1 MLHET
6 DLLTFDSVVSAP
18 EGIVYSTSPRRAE
31 GIDGHSYFIKG
42 PEIEVAFAELTGCLF
57 AIEAGL
63 IVPEVAVC
71 NFGDE
76 KYCGSR
82 RVADSLRDV
91 AAWLKR
97 PQKIKN
103 HDDLYAVIVV
113 DAWLGNVDRNFG
125 NVLGRSTHGSE
136 IEVVMIDF
144 EKSKAL
150 RPNPIIESGLASPQ
164 SLWPTGE
171 LGQVLRAT
179 KPLHPPQRMVDRI
192 RQVTENQC
200 EEIVESV
207 VSKLGPV
214 AWAENSVQAVS
225 RRAGRITEIAGEVWR
240 RN

>member
-1 MLHET
+1 MVYET
-6 DLLTFDSVVSAP
+6 DLLTLDSVVNAP

-31 GIDGHSYFIKG
+31 GMDGHSYFVKG
-42 PEIEVAFAELTGCLF
+42 PDIEVAFAELTGCSF
-57 AIEAGL
+57 AIEVGL

-71 NFGDE
+71 SFNNE

-82 RVADSLRDV
+82 KVPDSLRDV

-97 PQKIKN
+97 PQKIRN
-103 HDDLYAVIVV
+103 RNELYAVIVV
-113 DAWLGNVDRNFG
+113 DAWLGNTDRNLG

-150 RPNPIIESGLASPQ
+150 RPNPIIESGMMSPQ

-171 LGQVLRAT
+171 LGQVLKAT
-179 KPLHPPQRMVDRI
+179 RPLLPPQQIVDRI
-192 RQVTENQC
+192 RQVTRPRC
-200 EEIVESV
+200 KEIIDSA

-214 AWAENSVQAVS
+214 AWADNSVEVVS
-225 RRAGRITEIAGEVWR
+225 RRAGRITEIVGDVWR
-240 RN
+240 LN

>member
-6 DLLTFDSVVSAP
+6 DLLTLDSVVSAP

-57 AIEAGL
+57 AIEVGL

-71 NFGDE
+71 SFGDE

-97 PQKIKN
+97 PQNIKN

-150 RPNPIIESGLASPQ
+150 RPNPIIESGLANPQ

-171 LGQVLRAT
+171 LGQVLKAT
-179 KPLHPPQRMVDRI
+179 KPLHPPQQIVDRI
-192 RQVTENQC
+192 RQVTQNQC

-207 VSKLGPV
+207 VRKLGPV